1 MKSGGTVSSDFFAEG
16 PTRDSRFKVVERW
29 VECTNFPLDH
39 PEKLVEF
46 LHRQMNEEVNGLEC
60 SARCLSDF
68 PEEDWNLRMCL
79 ARQCADESRHAQMFR
94 RLLES
99 KGGFVGQYPVMNFQ
113 YRIITKSSDLCS
125 RMAIQNR
132 SFEAGGIDAIAYSK
146 DIAKREGDDDLAEL
160 YEAQL
165 ADEITH
171 VRFANEW
178 IRDFIQKDPRNVMR
192 MGVAL
197 NNASKAFYQVM
208 GREGT
213 EGVEYPAD
221 HEGRLEAGFTPE
233 EIRMASDL
241 AAGKSKP

>member
-1 MKSGGTVSSDFFAEG
+1 MTENSSDLFAEG
-16 PTRDSRFKVVERW
+16 PARDSRFKVVEHW
-29 VECTNFPLDH
+29 IECANFPSNH

-60 SARCLSDF
+60 SARALSDF
-68 PEEDWNLRMCL
+68 PEEEWSLRMCL

-113 YRIITKSSDLCS
+113 YRIITKNNDLCS

-146 DIAKREGDDDLAEL
+146 DIAKKEGDHDLAEL

-178 IRDFIQKDPRNVMR
+178 IRQSIEKDPRNILR

-197 NNASKAFYQVM
+197 TIASKAFFEVM

-221 HEGRLEAGFTPE
+221 PESRLEAGFTSE

-241 AAGKSKP
+241 AAGKSKL